1 MIYLLT
7 LLLYIFLLPIRKFR
21 VLAQLEFDF
30 NSIERIG
37 EYLTV
42 EQEAPAL
49 IPEYR
54 PPAYWPSSSYYSSS
68 AVGIVDNG
76 TTVGSGDI
84 VVDNLYIRYSLTS
97 LDVLHGITFTVRAG
111 EKIGVV
117 GRTGSGKTTL
127 CAAFLRVIEAR
138 SGRIM

>member
-1 MIYLLT
+1 
-7 LLLYIFLLPIRKFR
+7 LLYIFLLPIRKFR